1 MKYIKS
7 LLLVAAIIFSACSA
21 QQKVLYLQDVE
32 SGAEIELPD
41 NYIIRLK
48 PLDQITIVVNNKN
61 PELAVPFNSAT
72 SYNSLSGNQVP
83 STANESSLQVLT
95 IDEQGYVNMPII
107 GKIHCAGMT
116 REQLAR
122 AIEKHIVDNGYMS
135 DPQVNVRFAELTI
148 SVLGEVNK
156 PGRFSINR
164 DQITI
169 FEAIALA
176 GDMTIFG
183 KREDVAVIRECNG
196 KNVVTKLDLRSA
208 EIFESP
214 CYYLE
219 QNDVIIVSPNKY
231 KAATSEI
238 NQNRSF
244 WISLASTAV
253 AVATLVI
260 TIIRK

>member
-1 MKYIKS
+1 MKHIKI
-7 LLLVAAIIFSACSA
+7 LLFVATLILGACTA

-32 SGAEIELPD
+32 SGAQIELPD
-41 NYIIRLK
+41 NYILRLK

-72 SYNSLSGNQVP
+72 SYNSLSGSYTPGN
-83 STANESSLQVLT
+83 ANENSLQILT
-95 IDEQGYVNMPII
+95 VDEQGYVNIPIL
-107 GKIHCAGMT
+107 GKVHCAGMT
-116 REQLAR
+116 RDELAQTIEQR
-122 AIEKHIVDNGYMS
+122 IEEQGYMS

-156 PGRFSINR
+156 PGRYNINR

-169 FEAIALA
+169 LEAIALA

-183 KREDVAVIRECNG
+183 QREDVAVVRECNG

-208 EIFESP
+208 DIFSSP

-219 QNDVIIVSPNKY
+219 QNDIIIVSPNKY

-253 AVATLVI
+253 AVATLVM

>member
-1 MKYIKS
+1 MKYIKI
-7 LLLVAAIIFSACSA
+7 LVVVVAIIFSACSA
-21 QQKVLYLQDVE
+21 QQKILYLQDVE

-61 PELAVPFNSAT
+61 PELAAPFNAAT
-72 SYNSLSGNQVP
+72 SYNSLNGV
-83 STANESSLQVLT
+83 STPGTASENSLQVLT

-107 GKIHCAGMT
+107 GKVYCAGMT
-116 REQLAR
+116 RDELAR
-122 AIEKHIVDNGYMS
+122 SIEKIITEGGYME
-135 DPQVNVRFAELTI
+135 DPQVNVRFADLTI

-164 DQITI
+164 DQMTI

-208 EIFESP
+208 DIFESP

-244 WISLASTAV
+244 WISIASTAV